1 MILEIK
7 EHYVKIGE
15 VKTGKD
21 PMILKATLGSCVGI
35 ALLWKSKGLYG
46 LAHCLLP
53 ESPLPSNS
61 IGAKYVSQA
70 VPSLIAMMRIR
81 PEDVSE
87 IEVVVAGG
95 GNMMAQ
101 LSRVNS
107 DHIGSQNTKAALKY
121 LAAHGL
127 KIKKIDVGGE
137 EGTQIV
143 VDCSTGAVSV
153 LKLPKFEV
161 SI

>member
-1 MILEIK
+1 VILEIK
-7 EHYVKIGE
+7 ELYVKIGE
-15 VKTGKD
+15 VKTGHD
-21 PMILKATLGSCVGI
+21 PTILKATLGSCVGI
-35 ALLWKSKGLYG
+35 AFLWKRKGLYG

-53 ESPLPSNS
+53 ESPLATNS

-70 VPSLIAMMRIR
+70 VPSLVAMMRIR
-81 PEDVSE
+81 PEDISE
-87 IEVVVAGG
+87 IEVVIAGG
-95 GNMMAQ
+95 GNMMTQ

-127 KIKKIDVGGE
+127 KIKKMDVGGE

-143 VDCSTGAVSV
+143 VDCSTGTVSV
-153 LKLPKFEV
+153 FKLPKFEV
-161 SI
+161 SV